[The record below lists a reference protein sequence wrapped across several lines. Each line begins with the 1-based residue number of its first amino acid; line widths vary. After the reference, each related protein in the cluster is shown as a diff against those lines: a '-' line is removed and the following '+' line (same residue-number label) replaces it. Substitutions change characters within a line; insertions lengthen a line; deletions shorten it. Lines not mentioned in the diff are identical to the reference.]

1 MSENRLF
8 ARAPCQFSNPPA
20 AADFEAQLERRNPG
34 AGAIVQR
41 YVSCSLQELGITL
54 RDSIPLIVAKSYE
67 PGASTNVLEAQLE
80 DIIG

>member
-1 MSENRLF
+1 MRTDSC
-8 ARAPCQFSNPPA
+8 ARPLSVLTHPA